1 MFKSQNIHNLYFC
14 CSRCN
19 SLTFMLD
26 YEDVKRFKSKLFT
39 KLTTDRPWPTPWPTP
54 WLRPWPVPHV
64 LSLPKMHGEYCYC
77 RLLVSTFY

>member
-26 YEDVKRFKSKLFT
+26 YDQDFKRFKSKLFT
-39 KLTTDRPWPTPWPTP
+39 KLTTGALPHGLGHGQYPTFC
-54 WLRPWPVPHV
+54 RY
-64 LSLPKMHGEYCYC
+64 PKCMENIVIVGWNK
-77 RLLVSTFY
+77 